1 MWVQKRIV
9 YGCIWALMK
18 NVCSYRHPDKILLF
32 FFLLLFCVFLL
43 IPSLKKKL
51 LDNYSLTL
59 VSLRKKNYRFKG
71 IKNGKII
78 WYKEFTGIFEST
90 VFFPRKRSNTRVYQL
105 GCKELAIFSTL
116 LSRGPLIFFSWTLR
130 FRFAVF
136 QPILTFKRDFSKRH
150 FTPLWLCI
158 CVSTGFLPLR
168 IRPSFIV
175 TWYV

>member
-1 MWVQKRIV
+1 MSTETYCLRMYMGVDEKCVQLSSSRQDFIV
-9 YGCIWALMK
+9 
-18 NVCSYRHPDKILLF
+18 F

-116 LSRGPLIFFSWTLR
+116 LSRGPLIFFLLNPSLP
-130 FRFAVF
+130 FCS
-136 QPILTFKRDFSKRH
+136 L
-150 FTPLWLCI
+150 
-158 CVSTGFLPLR
+158 STD
-168 IRPSFIV
+168 SNV
-175 TWYV
+175 